1 MILYAKLN
9 LGMQSGWIRV
19 FVLVAVAA
27 LVWNAQ
33 CYGNCYSTVCGS
45 PDTQSDSCHHHQ
57 KSSHDDARCPY
68 QHSEFA
74 SPEVGI
80 AKISLAIGA
89 LGVPVLA
96 VDSIDALTEAHLL
109 TQPDTG
115 PSPRGGISSTISVLR
130 I

>member
-1 MILYAKLN
+1 
-9 LGMQSGWIRV
+9 MQSGWIRA

-27 LVWNAQ
+27 LLGNAQ
-33 CYGNCYSTVCGS
+33 CYGNCNSIIRGTVQT
-45 PDTQSDSCHHHQ
+45 PSDSCHQHP

-74 SPEVGI
+74 GPEVGI

-96 VDSIDALTEAHLL
+96 VDWIAAFAELRLPTRA
-109 TQPDTG
+109 DTG
-115 PSPRGGISSTISVLR
+115 PPPGCDVSSTISVLR
-130 I
+130 T

>member
-1 MILYAKLN
+1 
-9 LGMQSGWIRV
+9 MQLGWIRA

-45 PDTQSDSCHHHQ
+45 ADTQPDSCHRHQ

-80 AKISLAIGA
+80 AKISLAIGV
-89 LGVPVLA
+89 LGVPAPA
-96 VDSIDALTEAHLL
+96 VDSIAVFTDSKPLIQA
-109 TQPDTG
+109 DTG
-115 PSPRGGISSTISVLR
+115 PPPGSDISSTISVLR

>member
-1 MILYAKLN
+1 
-9 LGMQSGWIRV
+9 MQSGWIRV

-33 CYGNCYSTVCGS
+33 CYGNCYSFICGTVQT
-45 PDTQSDSCHHHQ
+45 PPDSCHQHP

-80 AKISLAIGA
+80 AKISLAIGTI
-89 LGVPVLA
+89 GVPA
-96 VDSIDALTEAHLL
+96 PRVDSIDALAELRL
-109 TQPDTG
+109 PTQPDTG
-115 PSPRGGISSTISVLR
+115 PPPGGEISSTISVLR

>member
-1 MILYAKLN
+1 
-9 LGMQSGWIRV
+9 MQLGWIRA

-27 LVWNAQ
+27 LFWNAE

-45 PDTQSDSCHHHQ
+45 ADTQSDSCHRHQ

-74 SPEVGI
+74 SPEGGI
-80 AKISLAIGA
+80 AKISLAIGT
-89 LGVPVLA
+89 LNIPVLA
-96 VDSIDALTEAHLL
+96 VDSIAVFRDSKPLIQA
-109 TQPDTG
+109 DTG
-115 PSPRGGISSTISVLR
+115 PPPGGDLSSTISVLR